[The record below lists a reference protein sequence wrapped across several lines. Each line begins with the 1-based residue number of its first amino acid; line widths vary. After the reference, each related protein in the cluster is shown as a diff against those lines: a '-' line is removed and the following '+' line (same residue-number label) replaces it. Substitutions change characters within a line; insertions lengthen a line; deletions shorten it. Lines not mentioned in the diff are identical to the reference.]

1 MVYSPDKIGSATKS
15 PYRRG
20 MQTAQ
25 GTMDVDQFTELM
37 NGLLK
42 KAWGEDWGKFIQKEP
57 TSNDPEKLVL
67 PVIVYDTQRRVPST
81 SHPSPDPILFD
92 KIKDEDHEGTFLNL
106 YRQWFDMEINFWIYH
121 QTNRDATILMAEFEA
136 ILFEYKDYFKDLGI
150 SDIKF
155 QSEEPPQ
162 IVQAWG
168 KDLPQR
174 NLVYLIR
181 LERVLTSRLNS
192 TKVIDPVVLGQD
204 EAYAS
209 SRKKETPLMKAY
221 REQFN
226 LND

>member
-1 MVYSPDKIGSATKS
+1 
-15 PYRRG
+15 

-25 GTMDVDQFTELM
+25 GSMDVDQFTEKM

-81 SHPSPDPILFD
+81 SHKSVDPILFD
-92 KIKDEDHEGTFLNL
+92 RVKDPDHEGSFLNIS
-106 YRQWFDMEINFWIYH
+106 RQWFDMEMNFWIYH
-121 QTNRDATILMAEFEA
+121 QTNRDAMELMTEFEMF
-136 ILFEYKDYFKDLGI
+136 LFEYKDYFKDLGI
-150 SDIKF
+150 SDMTF

-168 KDLPQR
+168 KELPQR

-181 LERVLTSRLNS
+181 LERTITSRSNS
-192 TKVIDPVVLGQD
+192 TKVINPVVQGQD
-204 EAYAS
+204 EAYAA
-209 SRKKETPLMKAY
+209 SRDKETLLMHHY
-221 REQFN
+221 RDQFIK
-226 LND
+226 D